1 MPSREFKDWWREFR
15 VTGDI
20 CPVRLG
26 MTRDELKAI
35 FGEPDD
41 VSTMSRKQRVPAIW
55 KYDDLEFHFE
65 HEPDGKLWLIYSEE
79 GEFVQISIKVIYA
92 KEPRR

>member
-1 MPSREFKDWWREFR
+1 MPSAEFKEWWKRFR

-20 CPVRLG
+20 CPVQLG
-26 MTRDELKAI
+26 MTRDELNAI
-35 FGEPDD
+35 LGEPDD
-41 VSTMSRKQRVPAIW
+41 VSTMSRKERVPAIW

-65 HEPDGKLWLIYSEE
+65 HGSNGTLWLIFREVDNI
-79 GEFVQISIKVIYA
+79 VQTSISIVYA